1 MKSVENI
8 QFDWS
13 EVRESLKTRLGSEV
27 VGRWLEPLN
36 VATVDASTVTLE
48 APNPFF
54 RDWVSSHYM
63 EAIKAYTSD
72 RTLTI
77 ITSTQS
83 KETPRAD
90 VSGTAKKEDPQIETK
105 TTSNIVQTKS
115 PYAAANTPQPYTRS
129 EWEKPLNEKYTFD
142 KFVVGPSNR
151 FAHAASLAVAESPA
165 KAYNPL
171 FIYGGVGLGKTH
183 LMQAI
188 GQSILQDGPK
198 KRVVYLSSEGFTN
211 QLITAIQTKK
221 TTHFRERYRNVDV
234 LLIDDIHFIAGKEA
248 TQEEFFHT
256 FNSLYDAHKQ
266 IIISSDRSPKDI
278 PGLEER
284 LISRFEWGLVT
295 DIQSPDLETRIAILR
310 EKAKEA
316 KIDVSDE
323 VTNYIA
329 QQVTSNI
336 RELEGALIRVVAFCN
351 FSNEP
356 QTVDVAQEV
365 LKDMVREV
373 STRITLSSIQ
383 KSVAEYFSVEVN
395 EIQGARRQRS
405 ILLPRQI
412 AMFLCRTLTSSSLPE
427 IGRAFGGRDHTTV
440 LHAVNKI
447 EREIT
452 QNANIKTQV
461 SQLKERLV
469 LGAKT

>member
-1 MKSVENI
+1 MKSVHNLEFN
-8 QFDWS
+8 WN
-13 EVRESLKTRLGSEV
+13 EVRESLKTRLGAEV
-27 VGRWLEPLN
+27 VGRWLEPLG
-36 VATVDASTVTLE
+36 VASVDENMVTLE

-54 RDWVSSHYM
+54 RDWVSSHYLD
-63 EAIKAYTSD
+63 AIKAYTGD
-72 RTLTI
+72 RKLDI
-77 ITSTQS
+77 ITAT
-83 KETPRAD
+83 
-90 VSGTAKKEDPQIETK
+90 
-105 TTSNIVQTKS
+105 QTKPAPPS
-115 PYAAANTPQPYTRS
+115 PDTQRVPDETAGQTEPDDTDQSSPTKIPRNPHIRS

-188 GQSILQDGPK
+188 GQAILK
-198 KRVVYLSSEGFTN
+198 RWSRRRVVYLSSEGFTN
-211 QLITAIQTKK
+211 QLITAIQNKQ
-221 TTHFRERYRNVDV
+221 TTRFRERYRNVDV

-316 KIDVSDE
+316 KIEVSDE
-323 VTNYIA
+323 VTGYIA

-336 RELEGALIRVVAFCN
+336 RELEGALIRVVAYCN
-351 FSNEP
+351 FSNKP
-356 QTVDVAQEV
+356 QTIDVAQEI

-373 STRITLSSIQ
+373 STRITLGGIQ
-383 KSVAEYFSVEVN
+383 KSVGDYFSVEVSQ
-395 EIQGARRQRS
+395 IQGAKRQRS

-412 AMFLCRTLTSSSLPE
+412 AMYLCRALTSSSLPE

-447 EREIT
+447 EKEIS
-452 QNANIKTQV
+452 QNTNIKTQV
-461 SQLKERLV
+461 NQLKERLNA
-469 LGAKT
+469 GARS